1 MISGIT
7 ELAVQLLKKTTTTSQ
22 HDNLLVPVRKEMRK
36 KKKKK
41 RCVGNG
47 IGLSWTNCD
56 KHLISC

>member
-36 KKKKK
+36 KKKK